1 MSHPYP
7 TASTAPLLAALINL
21 RDAGPAVPAN
31 GICPH
36 IYSYVLTHYP
46 NYKHAVRNLQH
57 HLMET
62 WPDSSGDS
70 HFPVDGYEE
79 YFSISADKWSNPRR
93 IALLHWMIAQL
104 EGCTQ
109 S

>member
-7 TASTAPLLAALINL
+7 EAVAPLLAALIDL
-21 RDAGPAVPAN
+21 RDAGPTIPAD

-36 IYSYVLTHYP
+36 IDSYVRRHYAKP
-46 NYKHAVRNLQH
+46 LQHAVRLLRH

-70 HFPVDGYEE
+70 SFPVDGYEE
-79 YFSISADKWSNPRR
+79 YFSHADKWSNPRR
-93 IALLHWMIAQL
+93 LALLNWMIAQL
-104 EGCTQ
+104 EGYTQ
-109 S
+109 SC

>member
-1 MSHPYP
+1 MSLYP
-7 TASTAPLLAALINL
+7 DAVAPLLAALINV
-21 RDAGPAVPAN
+21 RDNGPASPAD

-36 IYSYVLTHYP
+36 IDSYARHYAKP
-46 NYKHAVRNLQH
+46 LRYDIRRLRH

-79 YFSISADKWSNPRR
+79 YFAIAHTDKWSNPRR
-93 IALLHWMIAQL
+93 LQLLNWMIAQL
-104 EGCTQ
+104 ERDTQ
-109 S
+109 P

>member
-1 MSHPYP
+1 MSLYP
-7 TASTAPLLAALINL
+7 AAVAPLLAALINL
-21 RDAGPAVPAN
+21 RDAGPLIPAN

-36 IYSYVLTHYP
+36 IDSYTQHED
-46 NYKHAVRNLQH
+46 KHIRDAVRRLQH

-79 YFSISADKWSNPRR
+79 YFSIHADKWQNPRR
-93 IALLHWMIAQL
+93 LQLLNWMIAQL
-104 EGCTQ
+104 EVQ
-109 S
+109 P

>member
-1 MSHPYP
+1 MSLYP
-7 TASTAPLLAALINL
+7 EAVAPLLAALINL
-21 RDAGPAVPAN
+21 RDAGPAVRAD

-36 IYSYVLTHYP
+36 IDSYMRHDAKPLQL
-46 NYKHAVRNLQH
+46 AVRRLQH

-79 YFSISADKWSNPRR
+79 YFSHADKWSNPRR
-93 IALLHWMIAQL
+93 LQLLNWMIAQL
-104 EGCTQ
+104 EVKP
-109 S
+109 

>member
-1 MSHPYP
+1 MSLYP
-7 TASTAPLLAALINL
+7 TAVTPLLAALINL
-21 RDAGPAVPAN
+21 RDAGPAIAAD

-36 IYSYVLTHYP
+36 IDSYVLAHYP
-46 NYKHAVRNLQH
+46 NCKHAVRNLQH

-70 HFPVDGYEE
+70 SFPVDGYEE
-79 YFSISADKWSNPRR
+79 YFSISADKWSNQRR
-93 IALLHWMIAQL
+93 LQLLNWMIAQL
-104 EGCTQ
+104 EGYTQ

>member
-1 MSHPYP
+1 MSLYP
-7 TASTAPLLAALINL
+7 EAVPTLLAALIDL
-21 RDAGPAVPAN
+21 RDAGPAVPDN

-36 IYSYVLTHYP
+36 IDSYTQHYAKP
-46 NYKHAVRNLQH
+46 LRLAVNRLRH

-79 YFSISADKWSNPRR
+79 YFSHADKWSNPRR
-93 IALLHWMIAQL
+93 LALLNWMIAQL
-104 EGCTQ
+104 EGYNQ
-109 S
+109 P